1 MSIIYFAGGEDID
14 FLFQGNIT
22 VDVSTAK
29 NRPLFSRCSI
39 DVAGTSTSDA
49 IFNKIP
55 FSVGAN
61 PFWASARLGQT
72 SPGGIIGSEQFKLA
86 DVNRITRIRMRLTSA
101 TNAPQT
107 FAVEKVTAA
116 GVATNLFNGSL
127 VYDTVGTGT
136 ECSQISWHV
145 KYAVAGFCEL
155 YYKGVLLGSFTGD
168 VTTDGI
174 TDLAYIVLGNNANG
188 PRNFWSECMVTDFDN
203 RACTLQTFAP
213 VANGNTHNFDT
224 GTPVAANVNE
234 TVLNVATLDG
244 STTAAQIDEYTTGAV
259 ATGTFD
265 VAAYGVSAFASK
277 GTSGPSKIDLA
288 VRTGAAD
295 FFSADQVLD
304 VFYND
309 FQNWWTLN
317 PNTAAAWLTSQIGS
331 TAGFNIG
338 VKSVT

>member
-1 MSIIYFAGGEDID
+1 MATVYFAGGEDID

-22 VDVSTAK
+22 VDVSSAK
-29 NRPLFSRCSI
+29 NRPLFSRCSF
-39 DVAGTSTSDA
+39 DNAGGTVADA
-49 IFNKIP
+49 IFNKTP
-55 FSVGAN
+55 FSVGAT
-61 PFWASARLGQT
+61 PFWAAARLGQT
-72 SPGGIIGSEQFKLA
+72 SPGGQIGTEQFKLA
-86 DVNRITRIRMRLTSA
+86 DVNKITRIRMRLTNVS
-101 TNAPQT
+101 NAPQT

-116 GVATNLFNGSL
+116 NVATLLFNGSL
-127 VYDTVGTGT
+127 IYDTVGTGT
-136 ECSQISWHV
+136 ECSQLAWHV

-174 TDLAYIVLGNNANG
+174 TDLAYIVLGNNNNG
-188 PRNFWSECMVTDFDN
+188 PRNFWSEVMVTDFDN
-203 RACTLQTFAP
+203 RACSLQTFVP
-213 VANGNTHNFDT
+213 VANGNTHTFDT
-224 GTPVAANVNE
+224 GTPAAANVNE
-234 TVLNVATLDG
+234 TVLNLATLDG
-244 STTAAQIDEYTTGAV
+244 SSVAAQIDEYTTGAV

-295 FFSADQVLD
+295 FFSADLALN
-304 VFYND
+304 VFYD
-309 FQNWWTLN
+309 DYQNWWLTN
-317 PNTAAAWLTSQIGS
+317 PNTGVAWQTNQIGS

>member
-14 FLFQGNIT
+14 FLFQGNIVINT
-22 VDVSTAK
+22 GGATYRTTFARCSMDNQGSTA
-29 NRPLFSRCSI
+29 F
-39 DVAGTSTSDA
+39 DA

-61 PFWASARLGQT
+61 PFWAAARLGQT
-72 SPGGIIGSEQFKLA
+72 SPGGQINTEQFKLA
-86 DVNRITRIRMRLTSA
+86 DVSRITRIRLRLTNAS
-101 TNAPQT
+101 NAPQT
-107 FAVEKVTAA
+107 GAVEKVTAA
-116 GVATNLFNGSL
+116 GVATLLFNVSF
-127 VYDTVGTGT
+127 VYDTVNPGT
-136 ECSQISWHV
+136 ECTQFAWHV

-174 TDLAYIVLGNNANG
+174 TDLAYIVLGHNNNG
-188 PRNFWSECMVTDFDN
+188 PRNFWSEVMVTDFDN

-224 GTPVAANVNE
+224 GTPAAANVNE
-234 TVLNVATLDG
+234 VTLNLATLDG

-259 ATGTFD
+259 AAGTFD

>member
-14 FLFQGNIT
+14 FLFQGNIVVNNAGT
-22 VDVSTAK
+22 TY
-29 NRPLFSRCSI
+29 RPSFARCSL
-39 DVAGTSTSDA
+39 DNAGGTTSDA

-61 PFWASARLGQT
+61 PFWAAARLGQT
-72 SPGGIIGSEQFKLA
+72 SPGGLIGTEQFKLA
-86 DVNRITRIRMRLTSA
+86 DVNRITRIRMRLTSN

-107 FAVEKVTAA
+107 AAIEKVTAA
-116 GVATNLFNGSL
+116 GVATLLFNVSF

-136 ECSQISWHV
+136 ESSQFAWHV

-155 YYKGVLLGSFTGD
+155 YYKGVLLGTFTGD
-168 VTTDGI
+168 VTTDST
-174 TDLAYIVLGNNANG
+174 TDLAYIVLGHNGTG
-188 PRNFWSECMVTDFDN
+188 PRNFWSEVMVTDFDN

-224 GTPVAANVNE
+224 GTPAAANVNE
-234 TVLNVATLDG
+234 VILNLATLDG

-265 VAAYGVSAFASK
+265 VAAYGVSAFMSK
-277 GTSGPSKIDLA
+277 GTSGPSKADLA
-288 VRTGAAD
+288 VRTGGAD
-295 FFSADQVLD
+295 FFSVDQVLST
-304 VFYND
+304 FYND
-309 FQNWWTLN
+309 FQNWWTTN
-317 PNTAAAWLTSQIGS
+317 PNTSAAWLTSQIGAAS
-331 TAGFNIG
+331 GFNIG